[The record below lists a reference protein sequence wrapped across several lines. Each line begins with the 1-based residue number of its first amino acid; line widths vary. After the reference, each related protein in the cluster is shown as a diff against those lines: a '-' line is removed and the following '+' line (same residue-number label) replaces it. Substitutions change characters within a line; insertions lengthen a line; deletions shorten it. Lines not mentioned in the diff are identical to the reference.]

1 MDTHINLIIT
11 DGKAFI
17 VGVKRDDN
25 KQAMPI
31 YAELEPQDVIEL
43 MRSTEK
49 SWADDIQKDFNP
61 LKQSINDLREQV
73 KWDNA
78 SHHGDN
84 GSQDMTFPAEN
95 VMSAETEE

>member
-17 VGVKRDDN
+17 VGVKRDDGN
-25 KQAMPI
+25 QAMPI

-49 SWADDIQKDFNP
+49 SWADDKQKDFNP
-61 LKQSINDLREQV
+61 LQQSINDLREQV
-73 KWDNA
+73 KDGELHIPI
-78 SHHGDN
+78 S
-84 GSQDMTFPAEN
+84 
-95 VMSAETEE
+95 EEG